1 MNPSSRRE
9 RSYIT
14 VAHYESNG
22 GAVLGGI
29 QLNTL
34 VQGKCF
40 HSNIP
45 QSASACCTQQSKHSE
60 AQSPRIHL
68 YPKNTQCYI
77 QTQLHSCTGVGD
89 SLMSGFNVSGRWV
102 SFIIQELS
110 LAVSGSSLSC
120 SLHAP
125 HADMCHAS
133 HAFPSMEKRKERD
146 REQMYQILI
155 TITIKTWKMYI
166 FTFIA
171 FQTFQLVGF
180 LNCYIDRHLT

>member
-1 MNPSSRRE
+1 MQKWTILLEE
-9 RSYIT
+9 RDLT

-89 SLMSGFNVSGRWV
+89 SPMSDFNVSGRWV

-110 LAVSGSSLSC
+110 LAVSVSSLSC

-125 HADMCHAS
+125 HAAMSCFSCIPFNAE
-133 HAFPSMEKRKERD
+133 ME
-146 REQMYQILI
+146 RETESRCII
-155 TITIKTWKMYI
+155 RNWS
-166 FTFIA
+166 
-171 FQTFQLVGF
+171 QLQ
-180 LNCYIDRHLT
+180 